1 MQVDLLILNQ
11 GEKMNKLDVHIVRLK
26 PMNVVSAYGFGASPE
41 GIAHDKMLA
50 FLKSKNMLDGYGT
63 KYRHFGFNNPNPA
76 PGSPNYGY
84 EIWVEVEKGI
94 DPDGDVRIEHF
105 PGGLYA
111 VTRFENLENIGRV
124 WCELAQWREA
134 SKYKEAN
141 HQWLENLLNP
151 LETDGSKYIFDLYLP
166 ISE

>member
-1 MQVDLLILNQ
+1 
-11 GEKMNKLDVHIVRLK
+11 MNKLDVRIVKLE
-26 PMNVVSAYGFGASPE
+26 PMRVASAYGFGSAPE
-41 GIAHDKMLA
+41 GLAHEKMQT
-50 FLKSKNMLDGYGT
+50 FLKAKGLLDGYGT

-84 EIWVEVEKGI
+84 EIWTEIGSDVQPE
-94 DPDGDVRIEHF
+94 GDIRIVNF

-124 WCELAQWREA
+124 WGELAQWREG
-134 SKYKEAN
+134 SKYREAQ

-151 LETDGSKYIFDLYLP
+151 LETDFAKYVFDLYLP
-166 ISE
+166 ITE